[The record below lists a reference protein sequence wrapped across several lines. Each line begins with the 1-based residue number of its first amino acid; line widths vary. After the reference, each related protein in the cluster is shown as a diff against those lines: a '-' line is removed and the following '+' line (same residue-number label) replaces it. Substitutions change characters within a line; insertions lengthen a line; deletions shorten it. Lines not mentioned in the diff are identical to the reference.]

1 MNILVPILH
10 RLRRLRLPFSSR
22 VVPNSYETLYESQAR
37 QMATD
42 DAVGGGAYDLMG
54 RLELEILQREG
65 LRPEHTLVDFGC
77 GNGRLAVHAAD
88 YLSRG
93 SYCGIDISPTFL
105 RLAQRRIA
113 ASTLATTCRISWR
126 RQTGDCIPMPD
137 GSADRLCAFSV
148 FTHMEHEDTY
158 RYLCEARRVV
168 RPGGQ
173 VIYSCLP
180 MNLAYAQEV
189 FRVQAAQSL
198 TERWRHVRNVVTTVD
213 LMNSIA
219 ALAGWRV
226 VRWIAGDENYSRL
239 PGYAGW
245 QFGQSVCVLE

>member
-1 MNILVPILH
+1 MSFLVPIL
-10 RLRRLRLPFSSR
+10 RRLPRIKLPFSSR
-22 VVPNSYETLYESQAR
+22 GLPNSYETLYESQAR

-42 DAVGGGAYDLMG
+42 DAVGGGPYDLMG
-54 RLELEILQREG
+54 RLELEILEREG

-77 GNGRLAVHAAD
+77 GNGRLAVHAAA

-105 RLAQRRIA
+105 RLAQRRTA
-113 ASTLATTCRISWR
+113 ASVPAPTCRVSWQ
-126 RQTGDCIPMPD
+126 RQTGDCIPLPD
-137 GSADRLCAFSV
+137 CSADRMCAFSV

-173 VIYSCLP
+173 MVYSCLP
-180 MNLAYAQEV
+180 MTLAYAQKV
-189 FRVQAAQSL
+189 FLVQAAQSFSA
-198 TERWRHVRNVVTTVD
+198 RWRQVRNIVTTIE

-219 ALAGWRV
+219 TLAGWRV
-226 VRWIAGDENYSRL
+226 VRWIAGDEQYSRL
-239 PGYAGW
+239 PGYEGW
-245 QFGQSVCVLE
+245 QFGQSVCILE